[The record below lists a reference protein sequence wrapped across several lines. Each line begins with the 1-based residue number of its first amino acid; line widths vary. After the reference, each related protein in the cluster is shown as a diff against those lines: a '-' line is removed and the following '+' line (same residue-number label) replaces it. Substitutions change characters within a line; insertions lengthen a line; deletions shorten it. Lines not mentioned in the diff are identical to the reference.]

1 MKDAAT
7 RLAMAREAAGFP
19 EAADAARAMGIKY
32 STYAGHENGSRGFAL
47 NAERYAR
54 FFRVDLNWLLTG
66 RGEMKDKARGI
77 KVTGLVGA
85 GDGVAPIGDT
95 SGHDAPD
102 EINLPTDGTLAALK
116 IRGESQY
123 PRFLDGEYIL
133 YDTRTVAPES
143 LIGQYAVVQTMDG
156 RQMIKM
162 LYRSA
167 KGGDKRWRLWSH
179 NAPEIDPIELMGA
192 WRYMGV
198 LPRK

>member
-1 MKDAAT
+1 M
-7 RLAMAREAAGFP
+7 
-19 EAADAARAMGIKY
+19 
-32 STYAGHENGSRGFAL
+32 
-47 NAERYAR
+47 
-54 FFRVDLNWLLTG
+54 
-66 RGEMKDKARGI
+66 
-77 KVTGLVGA
+77 
-85 GDGVAPIGDT
+85 
-95 SGHDAPD
+95 
-102 EINLPTDGTLAALK
+102 PTDGTLAALK

-167 KGGDKRWRLWSH
+167 KGGDNRWRLWSH